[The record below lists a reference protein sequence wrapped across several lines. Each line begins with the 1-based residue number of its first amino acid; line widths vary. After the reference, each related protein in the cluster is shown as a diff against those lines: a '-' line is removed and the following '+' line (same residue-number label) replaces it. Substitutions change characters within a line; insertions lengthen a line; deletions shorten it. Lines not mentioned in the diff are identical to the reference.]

1 MHHHVIYVS
10 LLLYAHQS
18 LFLSVKS
25 FGKLAKYTSS
35 MYKSL
40 STEERNK
47 WESDARKDKERY
59 DREMESYEPPAGYNQ
74 SGYLNPKSTMVKDPK
89 APKRARGPYVYFTM
103 DERPKLKDENPDLKF
118 TEIGHA
124 LGERWRALSAEDKKK
139 YEEKAN
145 DDKKRHSDELAVYNA
160 NKPSKAKANS
170 LSTDVHPGYDNP
182 FDEEK
187 LEQCAEEA
195 VQHVNAE
202 AYARYYATHHTTSP
216 SPPETGQAEYLV

>member
-1 MHHHVIYVS
+1 
-10 LLLYAHQS
+10 
-18 LFLSVKS
+18 
-25 FGKLAKYTSS
+25 

-59 DREMESYEPPAGYNQ
+59 DREMETYEPPEGYNS
-74 SGYLNPKSTMVKDPK
+74 SGYRNPKSTTVKDPK
-89 APKRARGPYVYFTM
+89 APKRARGAYVYFTM

-160 NKPSKAKANS
+160 SKPKPSSKAKANS
-170 LSTDVHPGYDNP
+170 LPNDIHPGYDNP
-182 FDEEK
+182 THQSD
-187 LEQCAEEA
+187 AEA
-195 VQHVNAE
+195 TVQHAF
-202 AYARYYATHHTTSP
+202 AQYYATQHATSP
-216 SPPETGQAEYLV
+216 SPSRTEKVEHLI